1 MLASSG
7 KSSLTAFRTMVNP
20 EILTSQRLTKS
31 WWSFPVG
38 ANLAARFGQG
48 NVQPS
53 AKENGLIQVDCA
65 LDRA

>member
-1 MLASSG
+1 
-7 KSSLTAFRTMVNP
+7 MVNP